1 MNKENVNALLPA
13 QLEAARNASGI
24 TQAGLAQRLNVTPQM
39 VSYLEKAGSD
49 IRLSVLTEW
58 AEALGLE
65 PALVPARRRT
75 LIVDVDGS
83 VRVLRQ
89 LNKHA
94 FVTGPD
100 RVAAARALLELIPGT
115 WLYHGTALGQWLPE
129 NTLKIESFDKKA
141 FDDGASCGALVLD
154 VDALDHTWILRTFED
169 LKRKGWGRWALILLS
184 ATRETVPAYI
194 TLEVALHLHA
204 DGRKV
209 YWCTPTSAKPE
220 DSVYLGKLL
229 DTLGTRVPAHSEH
242 DGVLLGED
250 RGGNPVFLEPEELYK
265 HAGIFGD
272 VDSRREATRSI
283 VAGLVDAGW
292 NATIVNLED
301 GRSEPQSN
309 AWMKTYAKHHQVRYS
324 EVTLRPENTLKIDPY
339 TGLSVETITAI
350 LMASQ
355 EFEAPNYQAM
365 AQHVVQQAVLLL
377 RAANQV
383 DVKQVRLEPLV
394 STRGRGVV
402 APTIRQVG
410 ALLSLSASDLPQA
423 ARELLTAAQKA
434 GSELT
439 ETDIE
444 ALLQPGESTLK
455 TAAASGARLMRI
467 ASSRAAENVLVG
479 QPGGAAVLDVNGRG
493 VTYLGLD
500 SWGQP
505 ELSDLILETVV
516 RRIVAEPED
525 TYPGNP
531 SVRRVILIEGAHT
544 ARQDTIVYLLSRARA
559 QGVSIILAGPVPST
573 TDRKVDDVRTAGI
586 KDTQTRTWDTS
597 VRIAFGRDR
606 EEWLKAGEDT
616 IGDDLEIFSDLGDDE
631 AVLVVAHPRQ
641 RPANDSQTVNGSVK
655 LKLRARK
662 PHETWGGK

>member
-1 MNKENVNALLPA
+1 MSKENVNALLPA

-24 TQAGLAQRLNVTPQM
+24 TQAELAQRLNVTPQM

-75 LIVDVDGS
+75 LIVDADGS
-83 VRVLRQ
+83 VLVLRQ

-94 FVTGPD
+94 FVTGPG

-115 WLYHGTALGQWLPE
+115 WLYHGAALGQWLPE
-129 NTLKIESFDKKA
+129 HAVEIESFDKKA
-141 FDDGASCGALVLD
+141 FDDGSIYGALVLD
-154 VDALDHTWILRTFED
+154 IDAVDHTRILRTFED
-169 LKRKGWGRWALILLS
+169 LKRTGWGRWALILLS
-184 ATRETVPAYI
+184 ATRETVPADI
-194 TLEVALHLHA
+194 ALEAALHLHA
-204 DGRKV
+204 DDGNIYR
-209 YWCTPTSAKPE
+209 CTPTSAKPE
-220 DSVYLGKLL
+220 DSVYLGRLL

-250 RGGNPVFLEPEELYK
+250 HGGNPVFLEPEELYA
-265 HAGIFGD
+265 HASIFGD
-272 VDSRREATRSI
+272 VDSRREAARSI

-301 GRSEPQSN
+301 GRSEPQNN
-309 AWMKTYAKHHQVRYS
+309 AWMKTYAKHHQVAYS
-324 EVTLRPENTLKIDPY
+324 EATLRPENTLKIDPY

-355 EFEAPNYQAM
+355 EFEAPYYQAL
-365 AQHVVQQAVLLL
+365 AEHVVQQAVLLL
-377 RAANQV
+377 CAANQAG
-383 DVKQVRLEPLV
+383 VKR
-394 STRGRGVV
+394 V

-410 ALLSLSASDLPQA
+410 SLLSFSASDLPQA
-423 ARELLTAAQKA
+423 ARELLDAARKA

-444 ALLQPGESTLK
+444 ALLKPEKSTIE
-455 TAAASGARLMRI
+455 AAAGTGARLMRTS
-467 ASSRAAENVLVG
+467 SSRAAENVLVG

-505 ELSDLILETVV
+505 ELSDLILETVA
-516 RRIVAEPED
+516 RRIVVGPED
-525 TYPGNP
+525 TPPGNP
-531 SVRRVILIEGAHT
+531 SARRVILIEGAHT
-544 ARQDTIVYLLSRARA
+544 ARQDTIVYLLGRARG
-559 QGVSIILAGPVPST
+559 QGVSIILAGPVPPT
-573 TDRKVDDVRTAGI
+573 ADRKVDDVRTVGT
-586 KDTQTRTWDTS
+586 KDTQIRTWNTN

-606 EEWLKAGEDT
+606 EEWLKAGEDA
-616 IGDDLEIFSDLGDDE
+616 IGEDLEIFSGLGDDE
-631 AVLVVAHPRQ
+631 AVLVVVKPRK
-641 RPANDSQTVNGSVK
+641 RPANDSRTANGPVK

>member
-1 MNKENVNALLPA
+1 MNKEKVNALLPA
-13 QLEAARNASGI
+13 QLEAARNASGV

-75 LIVDVDGS
+75 LIVDADGS
-83 VRVLRQ
+83 VLVLRQ
-89 LNKHA
+89 MNKHA
-94 FVTGPD
+94 FVTGPG

-115 WLYHGTALGQWLPE
+115 WLYHGSLLGQWLPGNAVE
-129 NTLKIESFDKKA
+129 IERFDKKA
-141 FDDGASCGALVLD
+141 FDDGSRYGALVLD
-154 VDALDHTWILRTFED
+154 VDAVDHAQILRTFED
-169 LKRKGWGRWALILLS
+169 LKRKRWGRWVLILLS
-184 ATRETVPAYI
+184 AKRETVPTDIA
-194 TLEVALHLHA
+194 LEVALHLHA
-204 DGRKV
+204 DGRNV
-209 YWCTPTSAKPE
+209 YRCTPTSAKPE

-250 RGGNPVFLEPEELYK
+250 HGGNPVFLEPEDLYT
-265 HAGIFGD
+265 HASIFGD
-272 VDSRREATRSI
+272 VDSRREAARGI

-292 NATIVNLED
+292 DATIVNLED

-309 AWMKTYAKHHQVRYS
+309 SWMKTYAKHHQVAYS
-324 EVTLRPENTLKIDPY
+324 EATLRPENALRIDPY
-339 TGLSVETITAI
+339 AGLSVETITAI

-355 EFEAPNYQAM
+355 EFEAPYYQAM
-365 AQHVVQQAVLLL
+365 AEHVVQQAVVLL
-377 RAANQV
+377 RAANQAG
-383 DVKQVRLEPLV
+383 VKLGVR
-394 STRGRGVV
+394 V

-410 ALLSLSASDLPQA
+410 SLLSFSASDLSRA
-423 ARELLTAAQKA
+423 ARELLAAAQKA

-444 ALLQPGESTLK
+444 ALLQPGKSTIE
-455 TAAASGARLMRI
+455 AAAGSGARLMRT
-467 ASSRAAENVLVG
+467 ASSRAAENVLVVK
-479 QPGGAAVLDVNGRG
+479 PGGAAVLDVNGRG

-505 ELSDLILETVV
+505 ELSDLILETVA
-516 RRIVAEPED
+516 RRIVAGPED
-525 TYPGNP
+525 TPSGN
-531 SVRRVILIEGAHT
+531 SSARRVILIEGAHT
-544 ARQDTIVYLLSRARA
+544 ARQDTIVYLLARARA

-573 TDRKVDDVRTAGI
+573 ATGKVDDVRTAGT
-586 KDTQTRTWDTS
+586 KDTQIRTWNTN

-606 EEWLKAGEDT
+606 EEWLKAGEDA
-616 IGDDLEIFSDLGDDE
+616 IGDDLEIFSGLGDDE
-631 AVLVVAHPRQ
+631 AVLVVVKPRK
-641 RPANDSQTVNGSVK
+641 RPANDSRTANGPVK

-662 PHETWGGK
+662 PHETWVGK